1 MNKDDQMAFD
11 LERTSLDFL
20 EKHDANLRLA
30 FQQQDFRK
38 ALYHIEQSLKIAS
51 ASQKLKL
58 SRAECLAFLGRY
70 HEAQDVANDLLRNDS
85 TNIEA
90 IYIRGLCL
98 YHEDNVDKAF
108 SHFHQVLK
116 LAPDHNKAKEAF
128 KVFNGECSLQSSAHM
143 EPNMT
148 PQGSLTGAQHR
159 NP

>member
-1 MNKDDQMAFD
+1 MNKEDPIAFD

-20 EKHDANLRLA
+20 EKHDSNLRLA

-70 HEAQDVANDLLRNDS
+70 QEAQEVANDLLRSDS

-98 YHEDNVDKAF
+98 YHEDNIDKAF
-108 SHFHQVLK
+108 SYFQQVLK

-128 KVFNGECSLQSSAHM
+128 KRKASL
-143 EPNMT
+143 
-148 PQGSLTGAQHR
+148 
-159 NP
+159 

>member
-70 HEAQDVANDLLRNDS
+70 HEA
-85 TNIEA
+85 
-90 IYIRGLCL
+90 
-98 YHEDNVDKAF
+98 
-108 SHFHQVLK
+108 
-116 LAPDHNKAKEAF
+116 
-128 KVFNGECSLQSSAHM
+128 
-143 EPNMT
+143 
-148 PQGSLTGAQHR
+148 
-159 NP
+159 